1 MSKFVKLLIVVVLFS
16 VGSQLLG
23 QDVYDTPEEVDKAI
37 QKQEQ
42 KENHYRIQKENQ
54 RWKQDRIWL
63 SEMRHKKIR
72 MKHKKNFHMRDERKK
87 KFKRKVKQRRL
98 ITFLT
103 GMVVGYHI
111 GVK

>member
-1 MSKFVKLLIVVVLFS
+1 MSKFWKLLIVVVLFS

-23 QDVYDTPEEVDKAI
+23 QDAYMTPEEVDKAI

-42 KENHYRIQKENQ
+42 RENQTRIQEENK
-54 RWKQDRIWL
+54 RWKEDRIWL

-98 ITFLT
+98 ITLLI
-103 GMVVGYHI
+103 GIGIGYQI

>member
-1 MSKFVKLLIVVVLFS
+1 MSKFVKLLIAVVLFS
-16 VGSQLLG
+16 VSSQLFG
-23 QDVYDTPEEVDKAI
+23 QDAYMTPEEVDKSI

-42 KENHYRIQKENQ
+42 KENQVRIQKENQ
-54 RWKQDRIWL
+54 RWKKDRIWL

-98 ITFLT
+98 INFLM

-111 GVK
+111 GAK

>member
-54 RWKQDRIWL
+54 R
-63 SEMRHKKIR
+63 
-72 MKHKKNFHMRDERKK
+72 FHY
-87 KFKRKVKQRRL
+87 FQR
-98 ITFLT
+98 
-103 GMVVGYHI
+103 VV
-111 GVK
+111 